1 MPALQQLSGV
11 LREMVSDHMHHIGVI
26 FLVSFFLATAV
37 RSFVAQVHI
46 NVAVHSD
53 DVVIITNITRSS
65 PKIRRW

>member
-11 LREMVSDHMHHIGVI
+11 LQEMVSDMHHIGVK

-37 RSFVAQVHI
+37 RSFVAQVHT